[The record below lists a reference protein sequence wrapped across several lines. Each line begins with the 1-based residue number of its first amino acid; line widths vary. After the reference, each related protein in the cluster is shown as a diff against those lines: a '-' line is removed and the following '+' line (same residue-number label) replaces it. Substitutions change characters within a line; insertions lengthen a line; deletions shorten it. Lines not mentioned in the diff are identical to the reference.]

1 METKE
6 SCFKNFNGTKVIL
19 SKKIRDFRATLHASI
34 LTCRDYKINTKV
46 LKILTFLFMLFF
58 GVFKL

>member
-19 SKKIRDFRATLHASI
+19 SKKIGDFRATLHARI
-34 LTCRDYKINTKV
+34 LADYKINTKV